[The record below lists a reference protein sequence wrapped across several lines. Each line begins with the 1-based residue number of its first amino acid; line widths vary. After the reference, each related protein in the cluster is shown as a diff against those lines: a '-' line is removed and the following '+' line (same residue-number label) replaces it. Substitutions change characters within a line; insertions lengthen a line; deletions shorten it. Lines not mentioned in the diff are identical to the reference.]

1 MIATKLKRKM
11 FWMFSRAGMAAY
23 SRFPVFGVLN
33 ASLGVIKKN
42 DAFLV
47 IERNDGRGVSFPGG
61 LAFPWETAEQ
71 AAVREIEE
79 ETGLKVTKSIL
90 KSRYYSSAELPVQVT
105 VFETEADGQL
115 RDSWE
120 GSPSWLRLDELR
132 PRIIP
137 SQRCIAETL

>member
-1 MIATKLKRKM
+1 MIADKLKRKM
-11 FWMFSRAGMAAY
+11 FWMFSRAAMATY

-33 ASLGVIKKN
+33 ASLGIIKKN
-42 DAFLV
+42 GAFLM
-47 IERNDGRGVSFPGG
+47 IDRNDGRGVSFPGG

-71 AAVREIEE
+71 AVVREIEE
-79 ETGLKVTKSIL
+79 ETGLKVTKSVL

-115 RDSWE
+115 RGSWE
-120 GSPSWLRLDELR
+120 GSPSWLCLHELR

-137 SQRCIAETL
+137 SQRGIAETL